1 MKKSEEKKTK
11 KEKPKNSINS
21 LGVKKKA
28 SLGKRNRQRGNEYER
43 RIAKELNDIGFQVV
57 TSRSESKRA
66 DDNKIDLID
75 LSNKLPVQLQLKRV
89 TSTPQYFKI
98 REESTVP
105 NRNFA
110 LLWNKQKN
118 VNGRFMSEGEVVL
131 IDKEMFYQLIAPYA
145 QSSN

>member
-11 KEKPKNSINS
+11 KEKPKNSTNS
-21 LGVKKKA
+21 LGVKKKV

-43 RIAKELNDIGFQVV
+43 RIAKELNDLGFNVV

-66 DDNKIDLID
+66 DDNKVDLID

-105 NRNFA
+105 NKNFA
-110 LLWNKQKN
+110 LL
-118 VNGRFMSEGEVVL
+118 
-131 IDKEMFYQLIAPYA
+131 
-145 QSSN
+145 

>member
-1 MKKSEEKKTK
+1 M
-11 KEKPKNSINS
+11 NS
-21 LGVKKKA
+21 LGVKKKRA

-105 NRNFA
+105 NKNFA

-118 VNGRFMSEGEVVL
+118 VNGRFMSEGEIVIL
-131 IDKEMFYQLIAPYA
+131 DKEMFYQLIAPYA

>member
-1 MKKSEEKKTK
+1 M
-11 KEKPKNSINS
+11 NS

-43 RIAKELNDIGFQVV
+43 RIAKELNEIGFQVV

-105 NRNFA
+105 NKNFA

-118 VNGRFMSEGEVVL
+118 VNGRFMSEGEVVIL
-131 IDKEMFYQLIAPYA
+131 DKLMFYQLIAPYA

>member
-11 KEKPKNSINS
+11 KEKPKNSMNS

-43 RIAKELNDIGFQVV
+43 RIAKELNEIGFQVV

-105 NRNFA
+105 NKNFA
-110 LLWNKQKN
+110 LL
-118 VNGRFMSEGEVVL
+118 
-131 IDKEMFYQLIAPYA
+131 
-145 QSSN
+145 

>member
-11 KEKPKNSINS
+11 KEKLKNSMNS
-21 LGVKKKA
+21 LGVKKRS

-110 LLWNKQKN
+110 LL
-118 VNGRFMSEGEVVL
+118 
-131 IDKEMFYQLIAPYA
+131 
-145 QSSN
+145 

>member
-1 MKKSEEKKTK
+1 MKKSEPKKK
-11 KEKPKNSINS
+11 KENAKNSTNS
-21 LGVKKKA
+21 LGVKKKV

-57 TSRSESKRA
+57 TSRNESKRT
-66 DDNKIDLID
+66 DDNKVDLID

-105 NRNFA
+105 NKNFA
-110 LLWNKQKN
+110 LL
-118 VNGRFMSEGEVVL
+118 
-131 IDKEMFYQLIAPYA
+131 
-145 QSSN
+145 

>member
-1 MKKSEEKKTK
+1 M
-11 KEKPKNSINS
+11 NS

-118 VNGRFMSEGEVVL
+118 VNGRFMSEGEVVIL
-131 IDKEMFYQLIAPYA
+131 DKLMFYQLIAPYA
-145 QSSN
+145 QSSD

>member
-1 MKKSEEKKTK
+1 MKKSEEKKMK
-11 KEKPKNSINS
+11 KESARNSMNS
-21 LGVKKKA
+21 LGVKKKKA

-43 RIAKELNDIGFQVV
+43 RIAKELNELGFDVV

-66 DDNKIDLID
+66 DDNKVDLID
-75 LSNKLPVQLQLKRV
+75 LSHKLPVSLQLKRV

-105 NRNFA
+105 NKNFA

-118 VNGRFMSEGEVVL
+118 VNGRFMSEGEVVIL
-131 IDKEMFYQLIAPYA
+131 DKEMFYQLIAPYA
-145 QSSN
+145 NPI

>member
-1 MKKSEEKKTK
+1 M
-11 KEKPKNSINS
+11 NS

-66 DDNKIDLID
+66 DDNKVDLID

-118 VNGRFMSEGEVVL
+118 VNGRFMSEGEVVIL
-131 IDKEMFYQLIAPYA
+131 DKLMFYQLIAPYA

>member
-1 MKKSEEKKTK
+1 M
-11 KEKPKNSINS
+11 NS
-21 LGVKKKA
+21 LGVKKRS

-118 VNGRFMSEGEVVL
+118 VNGRFMSEGEVVIL
-131 IDKEMFYQLIAPYA
+131 DKEMFYQLIAPYA

>member
-11 KEKPKNSINS
+11 KEKLKNSMNS

-57 TSRSESKRA
+57 TSRNESKRA

-110 LLWNKQKN
+110 LL
-118 VNGRFMSEGEVVL
+118 
-131 IDKEMFYQLIAPYA
+131 
-145 QSSN
+145 

>member
-1 MKKSEEKKTK
+1 M
-11 KEKPKNSINS
+11 NS
-21 LGVKKKA
+21 LGVKKRS

-66 DDNKIDLID
+66 DDNKVDLID

-118 VNGRFMSEGEVVL
+118 VNGRFMSEGEVVIL
-131 IDKEMFYQLIAPYA
+131 DKEMFYQLIAPYA

>member
-1 MKKSEEKKTK
+1 M
-11 KEKPKNSINS
+11 
-21 LGVKKKA
+21 GVKKKS

-66 DDNKIDLID
+66 DDNKVDLID

-131 IDKEMFYQLIAPYA
+131 LDKEMFYQLIAPYA

>member
-1 MKKSEEKKTK
+1 M
-11 KEKPKNSINS
+11 NS

-57 TSRSESKRA
+57 TSRNESKRA

-118 VNGRFMSEGEVVL
+118 VNGRFMSEGEVVIL
-131 IDKEMFYQLIAPYA
+131 DKEMFYQLIAPYA

>member
-1 MKKSEEKKTK
+1 M
-11 KEKPKNSINS
+11 NS

-57 TSRSESKRA
+57 TSRSESKRM

-98 REESTVP
+98 RDESTVP

-118 VNGRFMSEGEVVL
+118 VNGRFMSEGEVVIL
-131 IDKEMFYQLIAPYA
+131 DKLMFYQLIAPYA
-145 QSSN
+145 QSSD

>member
-1 MKKSEEKKTK
+1 MKRSEEKKLK
-11 KEKPKNSINS
+11 KEKPKNSTNS
-21 LGVKKKA
+21 LGVKKKT

-66 DDNKIDLID
+66 DDNKVDLID

-105 NRNFA
+105 NKNFA
-110 LLWNKQKN
+110 LL
-118 VNGRFMSEGEVVL
+118 
-131 IDKEMFYQLIAPYA
+131 
-145 QSSN
+145 

>member
-1 MKKSEEKKTK
+1 M
-11 KEKPKNSINS
+11 
-21 LGVKKKA
+21 GVKKKV

-43 RIAKELNDIGFQVV
+43 RIAKELNDLGFNVV

-66 DDNKIDLID
+66 DDNKVDLID

-105 NRNFA
+105 NKNFA

-118 VNGRFMSEGEVVL
+118 VNGRFMSEGEVVIL
-131 IDKEMFYQLIAPYA
+131 DKEMFYELITSYA
-145 QSSN
+145 SII